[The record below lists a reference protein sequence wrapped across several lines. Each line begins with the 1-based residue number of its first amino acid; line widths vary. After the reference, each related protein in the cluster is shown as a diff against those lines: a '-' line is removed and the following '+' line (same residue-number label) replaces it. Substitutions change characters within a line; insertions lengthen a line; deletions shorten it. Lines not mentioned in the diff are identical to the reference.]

1 MKKDKKLLYRMVFS
15 YTMVFSLV
23 FLVIVG
29 VLYVTLSANSREQ
42 ARLNHQVLVGQPLKQ
57 LDRFLSEMD
66 DVAYKAMTSE
76 VLIRKFTNLRQ
87 NDFPGNYFDHNILES
102 IDTATV
108 IAALNRRVSPLRRIV
123 AYNDKGDFIS
133 SGAMVD
139 SQKVA
144 EVLEERSVAEL
155 IAEFRGGTRE
165 YLISHPQKDEWMEYF
180 KGDYFTFTRPIMNP
194 YSRDVVGIVEV
205 QSNKKI
211 LEGYLEFPDH
221 KALAVNVYDE
231 KGLPVL
237 VGGGAEDVVVA
248 TEVSD
253 AYGWKIE
260 LLEPKSVMRA
270 QQWNL
275 FKTII
280 LTWVILN
287 LAVFAI
293 ICLISMR
300 IAHPLTDLT
309 AAVEQII
316 PGALQRVHANDSGIY
331 EITALEA
338 SFNNMLERL
347 TLSMNQEKQAFLL
360 AMQAQMNPHFLYN
373 VLSVINAVALEGKS
387 AVVADI
393 CGNLSFILRY
403 SSSYVDS
410 TATIAEELRFTA
422 EYLELMKARY
432 DYMFSYSVQVED
444 DLKSVTI
451 PKLIIQPICENCFTH
466 AFSNMEPP
474 YRIAIQVE
482 RIPDGFIIRVTDNGC
497 GFQEALRLTIT
508 ERANNAGYGD
518 LTNMQIGGLGLLSS
532 VVRLKLL
539 TGKQVRCDIR
549 NMDSGGS
556 CVEISILEAINK

>member
-1 MKKDKKLLYRMVFS
+1 
-15 YTMVFSLV
+15 
-23 FLVIVG
+23 
-29 VLYVTLSANSREQ
+29 
-42 ARLNHQVLVGQPLKQ
+42 
-57 LDRFLSEMD
+57 
-66 DVAYKAMTSE
+66 
-76 VLIRKFTNLRQ
+76 
-87 NDFPGNYFDHNILES
+87 
-102 IDTATV
+102 
-108 IAALNRRVSPLRRIV
+108 
-123 AYNDKGDFIS
+123 
-133 SGAMVD
+133 
-139 SQKVA
+139 
-144 EVLEERSVAEL
+144 
-155 IAEFRGGTRE
+155 
-165 YLISHPQKDEWMEYF
+165 
-180 KGDYFTFTRPIMNP
+180 
-194 YSRDVVGIVEV
+194 
-205 QSNKKI
+205 
-211 LEGYLEFPDH
+211 
-221 KALAVNVYDE
+221 
-231 KGLPVL
+231 
-237 VGGGAEDVVVA
+237 
-248 TEVSD
+248 
-253 AYGWKIE
+253 
-260 LLEPKSVMRA
+260 VMRA

>member
-15 YTMVFSLV
+15 YTMLFSLI
-23 FLVIVG
+23 FLIIVG
-29 VLYVTLSANSREQ
+29 ALYTALSANNREQ

-76 VLIRKFTNLRQ
+76 MLIRKFTVLRRDDIPD
-87 NDFPGNYFDHNILES
+87 NHFDYNILES

-108 IAALNRRVSPLRRIV
+108 IAALNRRVSPMRRII

-133 SGAMVD
+133 SGAIVD
-139 SQKVA
+139 SSKA
-144 EVLEERSVAEL
+144 GEVLAERNAKEL
-155 IAEFRGGTRE
+155 IAEFRDGTRE
-165 YLISHPQKDEWMEYF
+165 YIISHPQKDEWMEYF

-205 QSNKKI
+205 QNNKTI
-211 LEGYLEFPDH
+211 LEEYLKFPPD
-221 KALAVNVYDE
+221 KALSVNVYDE
-231 KGLPVL
+231 QGSPVL
-237 VGGGAEDVVVA
+237 ISGGDDDVVVA
-248 TEVSD
+248 AAVSD
-253 AYGWKIE
+253 SYGWKIE
-260 LLEPKSVMRA
+260 LLEQKGVMRA
-270 QQWNL
+270 QQLNL
-275 FKTII
+275 LITVL

-287 LAVFAI
+287 LAVFVI
-293 ICLISMR
+293 IRLISMK
-300 IAHPLTDLT
+300 IARPLTDLT
-309 AAVEQII
+309 ASVEKII
-316 PGALQRVHANDSGIY
+316 PGAPQRVHANDSGIY
-331 EITALEA
+331 EITALES
-338 SFNNMLERL
+338 SFNGMLERL

-387 AVVADI
+387 AVIADI

-410 TATIAEELRFTA
+410 TATIADELRFTA
-422 EYLELMKARY
+422 EYLDLMKARY
-432 DYMFSYSVQVED
+432 DYMFAYTVQVES

-474 YRIAIQVE
+474 YSIAIQVE
-482 RIPDGFIIRVTDNGC
+482 RVADGLIIRVTDNGA
-497 GFQEALRLTIT
+497 GFKEESRLAII
-508 ERANNAGYGD
+508 ERANNADYSD
-518 LTNMQIGGLGLLSS
+518 LTSMQIGGLGLISS
-532 VVRLKLL
+532 VLRLKLL

-556 CVEISILEAINK
+556 CVEILILEASSK